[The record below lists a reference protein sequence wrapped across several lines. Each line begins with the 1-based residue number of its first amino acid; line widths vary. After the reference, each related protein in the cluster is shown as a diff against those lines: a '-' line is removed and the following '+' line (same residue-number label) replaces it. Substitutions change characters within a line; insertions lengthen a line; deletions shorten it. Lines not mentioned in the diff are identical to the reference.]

1 MNRSKTGQQ
10 DKGVKRR
17 TRRDAAAKPARV
29 AEGVRR
35 VDGAAGVK
43 LTGKEYE

>member
-1 MNRSKTGQQ
+1 MNRSRTVQQ